1 MRRPLATATLLLVI
15 ATAAF
20 VPAAGA
26 QDTTLT
32 SCSFSPDAITLGP
45 GEAATVALTTDPVV
59 ADTIGVLAFDGEVLL
74 EEFETVESGPY
85 VLDYGNLVSVVE
97 TVTGVS
103 VTSGV
108 LDVSYGVILPLGD
121 DERFEALCTLSITL
135 TGEPDATTTTV
146 APEPSPIPEPA
157 PDAEP
162 ATPRFTG

>member
-1 MRRPLATATLLLVI
+1 MRRPLATATLLLVL

-20 VPAAGA
+20 VPAANA
-26 QDTTLT
+26 QETNLN

-45 GEAATVALTTDPVV
+45 GEAATVTLTTDPVV
-59 ADTIGVLAFDGEVLL
+59 ANIIGVLAFDDEVLL
-74 EEFETVESGPY
+74 EEFDTAESGPS
-85 VLDYGNLVSVVE
+85 VLTYETLVGVVE
-97 TVTGVS
+97 AATGVA

-108 LDVSYGVILPLGD
+108 LDLSYGVILPLGD

-135 TGEPDATTTTV
+135 TGEPEPTTTTV

-157 PDAEP
+157 PDPEP

>member
-15 ATAAF
+15 AAAAF

-26 QDTTLT
+26 QETTLT

-45 GEAATVALTTDPVV
+45 GESAPSTLTTDPVV
-59 ADTIGVLAFDGEVLL
+59 AEAIGVLAFDGDVLL
-74 EEFETVESGPY
+74 EEFDTVESGSS
-85 VLDYGNLVSVVE
+85 VLDYVNLVGVVE
-97 TVTGVS
+97 AATGVD

-108 LDVSYGVILPLGD
+108 LDLSWGIVLPLGD

-135 TGEPDATTTTV
+135 TGEPDPTTTTV
-146 APEPSPIPEPA
+146 APEPEPEPEPT
-157 PDAEP
+157 PDPEP